1 MLLQT
6 NYKISYLHFRK
17 ITTKIPTMQ
26 RKAIKNIFLF
36 IHCVFQLFFLEI
48 SFTFSMFDKI
58 FQKPSKLVDQTIF
71 FYLILDLK
79 EQNKKKKTN
88 LESFNNKQSGNNCQ
102 SNVDKKE
109 KVFYQ
114 CCDI

>member
-71 FYLILDLK
+71 LFDFRCKRTKIR
-79 EQNKKKKTN
+79 KKRQTSS
-88 LESFNNKQSGNNCQ
+88 LLTT
-102 SNVDKKE
+102 SNPETIARVM
-109 KVFYQ
+109 
-114 CCDI
+114 